1 MSEEMREYRATS
13 CRISRGVREER
24 EMLKPMFRYSGN
36 MHGNEPVGREMLNHL
51 AEVLLRGY
59 GL

>member
-1 MSEEMREYRATS
+1 M
-13 CRISRGVREER
+13 REER
-24 EMLKPMFRYSGN
+24 EVLKPMFRYSGN